1 MLEIIA
7 ILVVVGTGSL
17 SGQLV
22 RNDKRSAQ
30 RHSELIALLKSRE
43 DSDQVAENTG

>member
-1 MLEIIA
+1 MLVIIA
-7 ILVVVGTGSL
+7 VLVIVGTGSL

-22 RNDKRSAQ
+22 RNNKRSAQ

-43 DSDQVAENTG
+43 DSDHVARDV